1 MTFSC
6 SLKVKILLNYY
17 GIYYVMFFCQLH
29 IFAKLF
35 IIDINWK
42 FCLCKCMFAPKR
54 ITLILKSSIK
64 CKRTQ
69 LSFERYWIE
78 PGKNLII

>member
-35 IIDINWK
+35 IIDIISK
-42 FCLCKCMFAPKR
+42 FCLCKYMFAPKR
-54 ITLILKSSIK
+54 ITLILKPLLNVNVLH
-64 CKRTQ
+64 C
-69 LSFERYWIE
+69 LLNDIE
-78 PGKNLII
+78 